1 VDARRLEKTAFE
13 VTLLNATLAHVIVV
27 GNEKGGSG
35 KSTTSMHLAIAL
47 MMQGYSVATIDVD
60 GRQGTLSRY
69 VANREIFNT
78 KLGRDYPLPE
88 HHRILAHALDG
99 MSDAEQAAEA
109 ERLQLLIEGASFNH
123 DIVVIDTPGAANK
136 LSFMAHTYADTLI
149 TPMNDSFVDLDGLAH
164 MDGQSAAIKGPSHYA
179 EAIWEAKKARAARD
193 GGTIDWVV
201 MRNRLTN
208 LDSYNKRDVE
218 RVIRELSQRM
228 GFRVLPGFSE
238 RVIFRELFLVGLTIL
253 DLKQAAGGAP
263 LSRSHIAARDEVV
276 SIVDGLNLPDVPVR
290 EQSALG

>member
-1 VDARRLEKTAFE
+1 MS
-13 VTLLNATLAHVIVV
+13 ATSAHVIVV

-47 MMQGYSVATIDVD
+47 MMQGYTVATIDVD

-69 VANREIFNT
+69 IANREMFNK
-78 KLGRDYPLPE
+78 KLGRDYPVPA
-88 HHRILAHALDG
+88 HHRAASHKLEG
-99 MSDAEQAAEA
+99 MTDAEQAAEV

-136 LSFMAHTYADTLI
+136 LSFLAHTYADTLI

-164 MDGQSAAIKGPSHYA
+164 MDGQSAEIKGPSHYS
-179 EAIWEAKKARAARD
+179 EAIWEAKKVKAQRD
-193 GGTIDWVV
+193 GGSIDWIV
-201 MRNRLTN
+201 MRNRLSN
-208 LDSYNKRDVE
+208 LDAYNKREVE
-218 RVIRELSQRM
+218 RAIRELARRL

-263 LSRSHIAARDEVV
+263 LSRSHVAARDEVF
-276 SIVDGLNLPDVPVR
+276 SIIDGLNLPDVPIR
-290 EQSALG
+290 EQTALG

>member
-1 VDARRLEKTAFE
+1 MTA
-13 VTLLNATLAHVIVV
+13 THAHVIVV

-35 KSTTSMHLAIAL
+35 KSTTSMHLAIAM

-69 VANREIFNT
+69 IANRELFNK
-78 KLGRDYPLPE
+78 KLGRDYPVPE
-88 HHRILAHALDG
+88 HHRVSAHQFGG
-99 MSDAEQAAEA
+99 MNDSEQAAEV
-109 ERLQLLIEGASFNH
+109 ERLKLLIEGVCFTH
-123 DIVVIDTPGAANK
+123 DIVVIDTPGAASQ
-136 LSFMAHTYADTLI
+136 LSFLAHTYADTLI

-164 MDGQSAAIKGPSHYA
+164 MDGQDASIKGPSHYA
-179 EAIWEAKKARAARD
+179 EAIWEAKKVKAERD
-193 GGTIDWVV
+193 GGSIDWIV
-201 MRNRLTN
+201 MRNRLSN
-208 LDSYNKRDVE
+208 LDAYNKREVE
-218 RVIRELSQRM
+218 RAIRDLSKRL

-263 LSRSHIAARDEVV
+263 LSRSHMAARDEVF
-276 SIVDGLNLPDVPVR
+276 SIVDGLKLPAVPVH